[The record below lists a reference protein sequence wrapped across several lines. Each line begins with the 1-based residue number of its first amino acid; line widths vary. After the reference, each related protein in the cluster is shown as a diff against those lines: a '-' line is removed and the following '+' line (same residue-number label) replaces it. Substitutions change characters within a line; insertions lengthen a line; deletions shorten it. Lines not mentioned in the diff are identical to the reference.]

1 MKLRS
6 FLFLSFP
13 MLSFLSGCLSYH
25 RGPMP
30 GEPQATY
37 AHVDGVRLR
46 YVDSAEKHPED
57 LQKPTVVLVHGFA
70 SALETWVTVIPQLQP
85 THRIL
90 AFDLKGFGW
99 SERPEGDYSNLAQAR
114 LLLGLMKQRG
124 IEHASLV
131 GHSWGTSVVLAA
143 VVHAPSKVDSFVLI
157 SPYAYNAQI
166 PTFFHWAQAPGV
178 GETLFG
184 AFYKSAYDERIG
196 LGFHDKKWVTQE
208 LVDAVEKAMDRPGTV
223 AAALASARG
232 QNFMALEPRYRS
244 VQQPALVLVGREDG
258 VATPHFAQRLA
269 RDLKNARYVEYAE
282 CAHFPMI
289 EAQTETNRDLL
300 AFLAPNA
307 IRDAADG
314 LPHDP
319 AAPTTPGKAQGPGD
333 PPGMPDGVAPQQ
345 KDSDHRGKEVP

>member
-1 MKLRS
+1 MKLRT
-6 FLFLSFP
+6 LARLLVP
-13 MLSFLSGCLSYH
+13 LPLMHLLTGCMSYH

-37 AHVDGVRLR
+37 THVDGVRLR
-46 YVDSAEKHPED
+46 YLDSAEKHPED

-70 SALETWVTVIPQLQP
+70 SSLETWLPVIPALSP

-99 SERPEGDYSNLAQAR
+99 SERPEGDYSNAAQAR

-124 IEHASLV
+124 VERASLV

-143 VVHAPSKVDSFVLI
+143 VVHAPSKVERFVLI
-157 SPYAYNAQI
+157 GPYAYNAQI

-184 AFYKSAYDERIG
+184 AFYKSGHDERIG
-196 LGFHDKKWVTQE
+196 LGFYDQKWVTQD
-208 LVDAVEKAMDRPGTV
+208 LVDAVERAMDRPGTV

-232 QNFMALEPRYRS
+232 QNFSALEPRYAGIA
-244 VQQPALVLVGREDG
+244 QPALIVAGQNDT
-258 VATPHFAQRLA
+258 VATPHYAQKLA
-269 RDLKNARYVEYAE
+269 RDLKDAKYIEYTE

-289 EAQTETNRDLL
+289 EHRTQMNRDLL
-300 AFLAPNA
+300 AFLAPTPARN
-307 IRDAADG
+307 DAPPP
-314 LPHDP
+314 LP
-319 AAPTTPGKAQGPGD
+319 AAPTPETNSPTTTP
-333 PPGMPDGVAPQQ
+333 
-345 KDSDHRGKEVP
+345 

>member
-1 MKLRS
+1 MKLRP
-6 FLFLSFP
+6 LFLLMQLP
-13 MLSFLSGCLSYH
+13 MLSFLSGCLAYH
-25 RGPMP
+25 RGPIA

-37 AHVDGVRLR
+37 ANVDGVRLR

-70 SALETWVTVIPQLQP
+70 SALETWVTVVPQLQP

-124 IEHASLV
+124 IEHASLI
-131 GHSWGTSVVLAA
+131 GHSWGTSVVLSA
-143 VVHAPSKVDSFVLI
+143 VVHAPSKVDRFVLI
-157 SPYAYNAQI
+157 SPYAYDAQI

-184 AFYKSAYDERIG
+184 AFYKSAVDERIG
-196 LGFHDKKWVTQE
+196 LGFYDKKWVTQA
-208 LVDAVEKAMDRPGTV
+208 LVDSVEKAMDRPGTV

-232 QNFMALEPRYRS
+232 QNFVALEPRYHS
-244 VQQPALVLVGREDG
+244 VTQPALVLVGREDN

-289 EAQTETNRDLL
+289 EAQNETNRDLL
-300 AFLAPNA
+300 AFLVPQA
-307 IRDAADG
+307 IRE
-314 LPHDP
+314 P
-319 AAPTTPGKAQGPGD
+319 ASA
-333 PPGMPDGVAPQQ
+333 VAPQPQ
-345 KDSDHRGKEVP
+345 DSDSQGKEVP

>member
-6 FLFLSFP
+6 LLFLSFP
-13 MLSFLSGCLSYH
+13 MLSLLTGCLSYH

-37 AHVDGVRLR
+37 AQVDGVRLR
-46 YVDSAEKHPED
+46 YLDSAEQHPED
-57 LQKPTVVLVHGFA
+57 LKKPAVVLVHGFA
-70 SALETWVTVIPQLQP
+70 SALETWTTVIPQLQA

-131 GHSWGTSVVLAA
+131 GHSWGTSVVLSA
-143 VVHAPSKVDSFVLI
+143 VVHAPSKVDRFVLI
-157 SPYAYNAQI
+157 SPYAYDAQI

-184 AFYKSAYDERIG
+184 AFYKSAFDERIG
-196 LGFHDKKWVTQE
+196 LGFYDQKWVTQE
-208 LVDAVEKAMDRPGTV
+208 LVDSVEKAMDRPGTV

-232 QNFMALEPRYRS
+232 QNFRSLEPRYRS
-244 VQQPALVLVGREDG
+244 VMQPALVLVGRDDN
-258 VATPHFAQRLA
+258 VATPHFARRLV
-269 RDLKNARYVEYAE
+269 RDLNNARYVEYAE

-289 EAQTETNRDLL
+289 EAQSETNRDLL

-307 IRDAADG
+307 LAEAASG
-314 LPHDP
+314 LRPEPLVPLAP
-319 AAPTTPGKAQGPGD
+319 ATPGADTDNHTDIP
-333 PPGMPDGVAPQQ
+333 
-345 KDSDHRGKEVP
+345 GKEAP

>member
-6 FLFLSFP
+6 LLHLLPVP
-13 MLSFLSGCLSYH
+13 MLSFLTGCLSYH

-37 AHVDGVRLR
+37 THVDGVRLR
-46 YVDSAEKHPED
+46 YLDSAEAHPED

-70 SALETWVTVIPQLQP
+70 SSIENWVTVIPALRP
-85 THRIL
+85 SHRIL

-124 IEHASLV
+124 IERAALV
-131 GHSWGTSVVLAA
+131 GHSWGTSVVLSA
-143 VVHAPSKVDSFVLI
+143 VVHAPAKVERFVLI

-178 GETLFG
+178 GESLFG
-184 AFYKSAYDERIG
+184 AFYKSAHDERIG
-196 LGFHDKKWVTQE
+196 LGFYDKKWVTQE

-232 QNFMALEPRYRS
+232 QNFASLESRYRA
-244 VQQPALVLVGREDG
+244 VDAPALIMVGREDT
-258 VATPHFAQRLA
+258 VATPHFAQKLS
-269 RDLKNARYVEYAE
+269 RDLKNARYIEYGE

-289 EAQTETNRDLL
+289 ENQSQTNRDLL
-300 AFLAPNA
+300 AFLDPQA
-307 IRDAADG
+307 IHDAADG
-314 LPHDP
+314 APRPKEAPSKSDP
-319 AAPTTPGKAQGPGD
+319 AE
-333 PPGMPDGVAPQQ
+333 PPGMPNGVEPQQ
-345 KDSDHRGKEVP
+345 RDSDHRNKEAP

>member
-6 FLFLSFP
+6 SLLFFSVP
-13 MLSFLSGCLSYH
+13 MLSFLTGCLSYH

-37 AHVDGVRLR
+37 THVDGVRLR
-46 YVDSAEKHPED
+46 YLDSAEKHPED

-70 SALETWVTVIPQLQP
+70 SSLENWIGVIPQLQP

-90 AFDLKGFGW
+90 AYDLKGFGW

-114 LLLGLMKQRG
+114 LLLGLMQQRG

-131 GHSWGTSVVLAA
+131 GHSWGTSVVLSA
-143 VVHAPSKVDSFVLI
+143 VVHAPSKVDRFVLI

-178 GETLFG
+178 GETLFS
-184 AFYKSAYDERIG
+184 AFYKSAHDERIG
-196 LGFHDKKWVTQE
+196 MGFYDKKWVTQD
-208 LVDAVEKAMDRPGTV
+208 LVDAVERAMDRPGTV

-232 QNFMALEPRYRS
+232 QNFGSLEGRYRT
-244 VQQPALVLVGREDG
+244 VEQQALVMVGRDDT
-258 VATPHFAQRLA
+258 VATPHFARKLA
-269 RDLKNARYVEYAE
+269 RDLKNARYVEYDE

-289 EAQTETNRDLL
+289 ENQSQTNRDLL
-300 AFLAPNA
+300 AFLDPKA
-307 IRDAADG
+307 IQDAANG
-314 LPHDP
+314 APRP
-319 AAPTTPGKAQGPGD
+319 APAPGAVEPPATPNGT
-333 PPGMPDGVAPQQ
+333 MPATPSQD
-345 KDSDHRGKEVP
+345 KDTP